1 MQRIIHFSPLAFFL
15 LLTACT
21 VPSNPIDLSISE
33 TNIEHIGLS
42 TTLSSIHITVTNN
55 SSQEAEIHWNRIENT
70 SIAGST
76 YKLNGSTS
84 NTGILNIPAN
94 SSVDATLCI
103 IPKGNLGMSSGDI
116 EFYDPAHQETTTK
129 TFHYSF
135 TSVNQYFRLNLA
147 TPANETNYISS
158 SNAMDSH
165 THHVWLIND
174 NTSPVKIQWARTSEH
189 TNPTNWLISPK
200 THEICY
206 PPSVMT
212 SSAIIPPM
220 DSIPLKLTFHHR
232 NTTGYG
238 RTTPIFWVDTDSLNS
253 VKMQP
258 FTYEVLP

>member
-1 MQRIIHFSPLAFFL
+1 MQRIVHFGALAFFL

-76 YKLNGSTS
+76 YKFNESTS

-158 SNAMDSH
+158 SNAMYSH
-165 THHVWLIND
+165 AHHIWLVND
-174 NTSPVKIQWARTSEH
+174 NTAPVKIQWARTKEQ
-189 TNPTNWLISPK
+189 TIPTDWLLAVK

-206 PPSVMT
+206 TPIAMT
-212 SSAIIPPM
+212 DDLIIPPM
-220 DSIPLKLTFHHR
+220 DSVPFKLIFNHM
-232 NTTGYG
+232 NNTGYG
-238 RTTPIFWVDTDSLNS
+238 RATPIFWVDTDSLNS
-253 VKMQP
+253 VKIQP
-258 FTYEVLP
+258 LTYEVLP